1 VKDVFEPVLEVT
13 ECLDGHARVLAFLRR
28 DRRNDSR
35 YYQKLFGSSTNLRQ
49 LTTAAWCKVPIQN
62 MPEAKASLR
71 NASLCCLAIWAA
83 VWLLFLVMRFTP
95 FDIREIPGI
104 GPIMLAA
111 LGVALL
117 APVTAIGLAGAALVR
132 QPRASLNWLALG
144 CALTA
149 MFGQGLLFIVTR
161 WL

>member
-1 VKDVFEPVLEVT
+1 
-13 ECLDGHARVLAFLRR
+13 
-28 DRRNDSR
+28 
-35 YYQKLFGSSTNLRQ
+35 
-49 LTTAAWCKVPIQN
+49 

-117 APVTAIGLAGAALVR
+117 APVAAIGLAGAALVR

-161 WL
+161 WS